1 MENFQQ
7 LQVYQLA
14 EKISNEIWFTEKNNK
29 GATDLYSLVEYKV
42 GKDASFERD
51 YIIGKY
57 GAIPF
62 IGNFKELIGELH
74 E

>member
-1 MENFQQ
+1 MISETLARKGLQ
-7 LQVYQLA
+7 LILRPRKDQV
-14 EKISNEIWFTEKNNK
+14 WFTEKDNK

-42 GKDASFERD
+42 GKDASFEDD

-62 IGNFKELIGELH
+62 IGNFKELIG
-74 E
+74 

>member
-1 MENFQQ
+1 MISETLARKGLQ
-7 LQVYQLA
+7 LILD
-14 EKISNEIWFTEKNNK
+14 NK

-42 GKDASFERD
+42 GKDASFEDD

-62 IGNFKELIGELH
+62 IGNFKELIG
-74 E
+74 

>member
-1 MENFQQ
+1 
-7 LQVYQLA
+7 
-14 EKISNEIWFTEKNNK
+14 
-29 GATDLYSLVEYKV
+29 LYSLVEYKV
-42 GKDASFERD
+42 GKNASFERD
-51 YIIGKY
+51 YMIGKY